1 MRYAVALFL
10 ALSSVGC
17 HKGCIDAE
25 ATNDAVQIVLD
36 RHDRLL
42 TANPP
47 RREDGSVDT
56 AKLESELRT
65 SDMLRVVYAEAQKPV
80 KTE

>member
-42 TANPP
+42 T
-47 RREDGSVDT
+47 
-56 AKLESELRT
+56 ESELRT